1 MPDWLFDQQGL
12 AIVRRAYACLML
24 AYAGARNDRLKRVF
38 DNGSA

>member
-12 AIVRRAYACLML
+12 AIVRRAYACLMQ
-24 AYAGARNDRLKRVF
+24 ARNDRLKRLF